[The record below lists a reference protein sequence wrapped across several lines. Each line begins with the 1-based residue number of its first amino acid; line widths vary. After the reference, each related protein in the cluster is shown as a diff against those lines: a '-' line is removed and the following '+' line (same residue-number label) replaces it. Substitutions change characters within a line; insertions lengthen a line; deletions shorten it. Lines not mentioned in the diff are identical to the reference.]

1 MQFLDEAR
9 IRVEAGKGGNGC
21 LSFRREKYV
30 ARGGPD
36 GGDGGD
42 GGSVYLVADDA
53 LNTLIDFR
61 YQPLYRAKAGEAG
74 SGRNKTGTSAD
85 DLCIKVPAGTTVID
99 DDTLETLGD
108 LSRAGE
114 RLRVAQGGFH
124 GLGNTRFK
132 SSTNRAPRQT
142 KPGTPGEVR
151 NLRLQLKLLADVGLL
166 GMPNAGKSTLLSQVS
181 ASKPKIADYPFTTL
195 VPQLG
200 VVRIGTDRS
209 FVMADIP
216 GLIEGASAGS
226 GLGMQFLRHLART
239 RILLHLVDVEPADG
253 SDPVQNILTI
263 EKELAHYSKAL
274 AMRPRWLVLN
284 KMDLIPRQDRH
295 QRIQTIA
302 RALGRNTV
310 ELHGISA
317 AEGSGIDTLMQHLM
331 GFIES
336 ERVRLAESA
345 ESQAAEQALQ
355 EAITRDVLN
364 QTDRNRERRQ
374 QRAGSAASEL
384 TSPGNRTAPGS
395 EDSTDQ
401 NDDAVE
407 VIYQRD

>member
-1 MQFLDEAR
+1 MQFLDEAS

-30 ARGGPD
+30 AKGGPD

-42 GGSVYLVADDA
+42 GGSIYLIADDA

-61 YQPLYRAKAGEAG
+61 FQPLYRARAGQPG
-74 SGRNKTGTSAD
+74 SGRNKTGVSAE

-99 DDTLETLGD
+99 QDTLETLGD
-108 LSRAGE
+108 LSEPGA
-114 RLRVAQGGFH
+114 RLLVARGGFH

-142 KPGTPGEVR
+142 KPGTPGEIR

-200 VVRIGTDRS
+200 VVRAGTDRS

-216 GLIEGASAGS
+216 GLIEGAANGA

-239 RILLHLVDVEPADG
+239 RILLHIVDVMPVDG
-253 SDPVQNILTI
+253 TDPLENLRTI
-263 EKELAHYSKAL
+263 EQELTQYSAAL
-274 AMRPRWLVLN
+274 ATRPRWLVLN
-284 KMDLIPRQDRH
+284 KMDLIPQSERERVTREFAEKAAKASTGIH
-295 QRIQTIA
+295 A
-302 RALGRNTV
+302 
-310 ELHGISA
+310 ISA
-317 AEGSGIDTLMQHLM
+317 VEGSGIDALMEDLMQ
-331 GFIES
+331 FIEQQ
-336 ERVRLAESA
+336 RTYLADDPVAKEG
-345 ESQAAEQALQ
+345 EEDLQ
-355 EAITRDVLN
+355 RQITEDVLR
-364 QTDRNRERRQ
+364 QTDRVRARRKEA
-374 QRAGSAASEL
+374 RS
-384 TSPGNRTAPGS
+384 R
-395 EDSTDQ
+395 
-401 NDDAVE
+401 DAQSDIDV
-407 VIYQRD
+407 VYRSD